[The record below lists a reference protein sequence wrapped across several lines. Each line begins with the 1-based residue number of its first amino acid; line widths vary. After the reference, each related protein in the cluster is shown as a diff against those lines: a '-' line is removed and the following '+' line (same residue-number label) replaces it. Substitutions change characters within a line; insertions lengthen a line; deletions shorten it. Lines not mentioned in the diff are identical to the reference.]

1 MRRPTKPLYVRVD
14 IETHDALVVYA
25 RRHGYTVNDVVHIL
39 CAVMLVQ
46 VDPEYTIPAFLK
58 EAVATGF
65 IRPAQ
70 ATELRVACSA

>member
-1 MRRPTKPLYVRVD
+1 MAIIGATSTGQLIYVIEMIQLLVRRPW
-14 IETHDALVVYA
+14 
-25 RRHGYTVNDVVHIL
+25 
-39 CAVMLVQ
+39 

-65 IRPAQ
+65 IRPAR